1 MITTNSIVGTSLG
14 TVNGSPSSADPL
26 LQPLANNG
34 GTTQTHALQ
43 AGSPAIDAGSGG
55 SEVPT
60 KDQRGFNK
68 VGTRDVGAFE
78 FGASDKVEFALTE
91 SACSFFVFGEDTLRT
106 SGTFTRTSGDTLY
119 TLNLTIKNATT
130 GSETVSNCGA
140 FKWET
145 TGETYTQ
152 SGTYTE
158 VLQNAAGCDSTV
170 TLNLT
175 IKDATSGSEIVSNCG
190 AYKWETT
197 GETYTQSGTY
207 TEVLQNAAGCDST
220 VTLNLTI
227 KAATSGSETVSNCG
241 AYKWETTGETYIQS
255 GTYTGVVP
263 NAAGCDS
270 TITLNLTI
278 LSKSSHTVTV
288 ATCVPYSWNNKTYT
302 KSGTYWFI
310 TKNSKGC
317 DSIVKL
323 VLTITPSGLPKPT
336 ISGPSILCWTSKAG
350 YNASVAGG
358 TWATTDNYMSLI
370 STLGIVRSSQQPPVD
385 MYKSSITYTIYN
397 QDKSCSEVATKNIW
411 IKLTPASS
419 VTITTASSVQK
430 GKEVTLTSNR
440 KNGIW
445 ATRTSLS
452 KATLSIKK
460 FNSISAKV
468 TGLEITPIF
477 PNPSGTYVI
486 YVVEDTVKKCTNT
499 GVLSFNVTKASAL
512 VSAKENQEPMDAAPA
527 KLSIFPN
534 PTNGK
539 ITIENGNAVRTV
551 KLIDMTGKMVME
563 LLDVNTMNTID
574 FNGVAPGKYMVK
586 LEGDHIS
593 EIHSIVITQ

>member
-1 MITTNSIVGTSLG
+1 M
-14 TVNGSPSSADPL
+14 
-26 LQPLANNG
+26 
-34 GTTQTHALQ
+34 
-43 AGSPAIDAGSGG
+43 
-55 SEVPT
+55 
-60 KDQRGFNK
+60 
-68 VGTRDVGAFE
+68 
-78 FGASDKVEFALTE
+78 
-91 SACSFFVFGEDTLRT
+91 
-106 SGTFTRTSGDTLY
+106 
-119 TLNLTIKNATT
+119 
-130 GSETVSNCGA
+130 
-140 FKWET
+140 
-145 TGETYTQ
+145 
-152 SGTYTE
+152 
-158 VLQNAAGCDSTV
+158 
-170 TLNLT
+170 
-175 IKDATSGSEIVSNCG
+175 
-190 AYKWETT
+190 
-197 GETYTQSGTY
+197 
-207 TEVLQNAAGCDST
+207 
-220 VTLNLTI
+220 
-227 KAATSGSETVSNCG
+227 
-241 AYKWETTGETYIQS
+241 
-255 GTYTGVVP
+255 
-263 NAAGCDS
+263 
-270 TITLNLTI
+270 NLTI
-278 LSKSSHTVTV
+278 LSKSTHTVTV

-350 YNASVAGG
+350 YNASVTGG
-358 TWATTDNYMSLI
+358 TWATTDNYLSLN
-370 STLGIVRSSQQPPVD
+370 STLGIIRSSQQPPVD

-419 VTITTASSVQK
+419 VTITTVSSVQK

-452 KATLSIKK
+452 KAPLSITKV
-460 FNSISAKV
+460 NSISAKV
-468 TGLEITPIF
+468 TGLEITP
-477 PNPSGTYVI
+477 NPSGTYVL

-499 GVLSFNVTKASAL
+499 GVLNFNVTKASAL